1 MKLKIKETTEKE
13 IEFELPYYVTSG
25 VHSFRFD
32 ENQNC
37 ICVYIGS
44 KDCFEIQ
51 KLSKDRTP
59 EEWYFYPQITKEEF
73 EAKFN
78 EALKLIQDEIKN

>member
-1 MKLKIKETTEKE
+1 MKIEVKVKKTIE
-13 IEFELPYYVTSG
+13 IEVELPYYTTSG

-37 ICVYIGS
+37 ICVYLSS

-51 KLSKDRTP
+51 KLPKERTP
-59 EEWYFYPQITKEEF
+59 EEWYLEKQITKEEF

-78 EALKLIQDEIKN
+78 EALKLIQDEINN

>member
-1 MKLKIKETTEKE
+1 MKIKVKKTTETE
-13 IEFELPYYVTSG
+13 IEVKLPHYTTSG

-44 KDCFEIQ
+44 KNCFEIQ
-51 KLSKDRTP
+51 KLPKEQTP
-59 EEWYFYPQITKEEF
+59 EEWYLEKQITKEEF

-78 EALKLIQDEIKN
+78 EALKLIQDEINN